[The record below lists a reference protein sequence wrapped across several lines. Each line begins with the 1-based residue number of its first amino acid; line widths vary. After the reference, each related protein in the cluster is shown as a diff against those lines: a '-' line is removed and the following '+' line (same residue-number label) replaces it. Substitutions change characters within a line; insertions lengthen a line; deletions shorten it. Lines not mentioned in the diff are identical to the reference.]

1 MAQRISPK
9 DWLIA
14 NKRFSSYYKL
24 TRHWKHWFFFS
35 FIAVNLLAIPEITV
49 TTVTPSSLPVLLLTV
64 HSFLFKLLK
73 VLTWFYW
80 SNLKRQFFGKWF
92 VEQNSGKILMIFI
105 TGWRTCCERVR
116 FSKLLTFTRF
126 RNIAMRFTI
135 IRTFIRFCQ
144 FRMRFSKMLR
154 FLIVIGWRW
163 ARRGAVTNLSFT
175 DPEKLKS
182 KQNGCSAGIWIAN

>member
-1 MAQRISPK
+1 MCS
-9 DWLIA
+9 
-14 NKRFSSYYKL
+14 NESYSYIL
-24 TRHWKHWFFFS
+24 TADKKGWNWM
-35 FIAVNLLAIPEITV
+35 
-49 TTVTPSSLPVLLLTV
+49 LLLLNIRHV
-64 HSFLFKLLK
+64 AFVFFKLLK